1 MQDDASAREY
11 HSGDC
16 VILPATRRL
25 VREGAEVE
33 LEGKVFDLILLL
45 VRDHARALGK
55 QELIEK
61 LWGRRPI
68 TDAALSQL
76 IYKARRACG
85 DDGERQS
92 VIRTIYGRGL
102 QWVAPVRE
110 IVVEP
115 PAPAASPVSGDPSV
129 RIPAAGTAA
138 PGTRRRFARSVAAA
152 IALFAIC
159 VALAWWLVPRGVAHD
174 SAGLPRVALLP
185 IENATGQS
193 SLDWTQRGVPGL
205 IGSLLASS
213 RGIDVV
219 DPLQVA
225 RVWNFTV
232 PPGSSRI
239 EHTRKVVGASILV
252 TGRLRKLGSVY
263 ELSLHVERDDGHRNA
278 DIALAGSEPGA
289 LAVSA
294 VARLREA
301 LDLSPQSTPA
311 LAASP
316 VDPYLAQTFARGM
329 DAGMH
334 GRWSDAKPYFTLCV
348 REAPGF
354 LPCRLRLGQAQ
365 ANTDQL
371 AESGKTLE
379 ALLAVARHRDDT
391 GMIADTLFELGDVSL
406 IRHEHATALKRLQEA
421 AVLARTL
428 GDPTLRTRIA
438 LKSVDVASRLK
449 RFDLADRQ
457 LQLARDL
464 IQQHALEAS
473 KPDLH
478 TSESFLASARGD
490 YPAAEKADREALAAS
505 TALGNEANAAGDA
518 YNLGLDL
525 LRQKKTAD
533 ALPLLAYTYRMGGKL
548 QNTRLEFSGGDNL
561 AILLLNAGVE
571 EQVAPIAERLLEI
584 GRQQKN
590 PVWQALALI
599 LRGGS
604 EWNAGD
610 RKAAL
615 ASVRQSAALVD
626 PAQDPDLWIALQY
639 NVAMAMVFEDPASLP
654 ALSKQV
660 DAVIAKQPK
669 PDHYRYSR
677 SLIRAMAAATSDQA
691 AAVRDLE
698 AAAAAA
704 HPDDPTHGNL
714 HRAALVVALAT
725 GDADAA
731 RVGLPDFD
739 PSASHDADI
748 LLLASQWARRQ
759 GDAALAAKAGQRLKA
774 LRETAL
780 AALRKSGPDAIA
792 DISGDSGD

>member
-1 MQDDASAREY
+1 MPDDASAREY

-25 VREGAEVE
+25 LREGAEVE
-33 LEGKVFDLILLL
+33 LEAKVFDLILLL

-110 IVVEP
+110 VVVEP
-115 PAPAASPVSGDPSV
+115 PAPDASPDSGDPPI
-129 RIPAAGTAA
+129 RMPAAAAAA
-138 PGTRRRFARSVAAA
+138 PRARRRLAWPIAAA
-152 IALFAIC
+152 IALIAIG
-159 VALAWWLVPRGVAHD
+159 VALAWWLVPRGVAHAA
-174 SAGLPRVALLP
+174 AGLPRLALLP
-185 IENATGQS
+185 IENATGDP
-193 SLDWTQRGVPGL
+193 SLDWTERGVPGL
-205 IGSLLASS
+205 IGSLLDPS
-213 RGIDVV
+213 RGIDVA

-225 RVWNFTV
+225 RAWNFAV

-239 EHTRKVVGASILV
+239 EHTRKVIGASILV
-252 TGRLRKLGSVY
+252 TGTLRKLGSVY
-263 ELSLHVERDDGHRNA
+263 ELSLHVANAHHNA
-278 DIALAGSEPGA
+278 DVVLAGSEPGA

-294 VARLREA
+294 VPRIRDA
-301 LDLSPQSTPA
+301 LDLSPQSAPA
-311 LAASP
+311 LAAAP

-334 GRWSDAKPYFTLCV
+334 GRWSDAKPYLALCAK
-348 REAPGF
+348 EAPGF
-354 LPCRLRLGQAQ
+354 LPCRLRLGEAQ
-365 ANTDQL
+365 ANSDQL
-371 AESGKTLE
+371 GEAGKTLE
-379 ALLAVARHRDDT
+379 LLLAEARSRDDT
-391 GMIADTLFELGDVSL
+391 SMVANALFQLAAVSL
-406 IRHEHATALKRLQEA
+406 TRHEHATALQRLQEA
-421 AVLARTL
+421 APLARKL
-428 GDPTLRTRIA
+428 GDPALQTRIA

-449 RFDLADRQ
+449 RFDIADRE
-457 LQLARDL
+457 LQLARQL
-464 IQQHALEAS
+464 IQRHALEDS

-478 TSESFLASARGD
+478 NSESFLASARGD
-490 YPAAEKADREALAAS
+490 YPAAEKADRDALAAS
-505 TALGNEANAAGDA
+505 TALGNETNAAGDA

-561 AILLLNAGVE
+561 AILLLNAGVDE
-571 EQVAPIAERLLEI
+571 RVGPIAERLLAI

-604 EWNAGD
+604 EWNAGA

-615 ASVRQSAALVD
+615 ASARQSAALVD
-626 PAQDPDLWIALQY
+626 PSQDPDLWIALQY
-639 NVAMAMVFEDPASLP
+639 NVAMAMVFEDPESLP
-654 ALSKQV
+654 AVSKQV
-660 DAVIAKQPK
+660 DAVIAKQPR
-669 PDHYRYSR
+669 PADYRYSQ
-677 SLIRAMAAATSDQA
+677 SLVRAMAAAPRDQA
-691 AAVRDLE
+691 TAVRDLA

-704 HPDDPTHGNL
+704 HPGDPTHGDL

-725 GDADAA
+725 GDVGAA
-731 RVGLPDFD
+731 RAGLRDFD

-748 LLLASQWARRQ
+748 LLLASQWAQQQ
-759 GDAALAAKAGQRLKA
+759 GDSTLAAKVAQRLEA

-792 DISGDSGD
+792 DIGAGPGH